1 MGVYEMIGVSD
12 FASGRVY
19 VNQLSESI
27 KFKLDAR
34 VRKKVTVL
42 VKGVEK
48 MSSEQVKE
56 NLMKHMKP
64 NVNVRVKAVRKTR
77 NGVIIEIAR
86 KREKGS
92 V

>member
-1 MGVYEMIGVSD
+1 M
-12 FASGRVY
+12 
-19 VNQLSESI
+19 
-27 KFKLDAR
+27 
-34 VRKKVTVL
+34 L